1 MSSLNNNTIPLF
13 SQEKLAKSHS
23 FCFSIIPPSPPTP
36 FIGSD
41 NLYHFTY
48 ITICSVNS
56 KFYIGKHTTTDFNDN
71 YLGSGNRLLKA
82 LKKYGKQ
89 SFTRHIVQFYPTEK
103 DAFIGEASLVT
114 EEVIKV
120 FKDELDMTYNLQS
133 GGAGGTIYI
142 SNETRMKMSIAS
154 KEIQSRPEVKAK
166 KMNLEFKEEM
176 IRKIKE
182 TLSRPEVKAKRTNR
196 KGSPLTTEQRA
207 KLVDAQNR
215 PDVKAKKKE
224 ALKEFRESTD
234 YTEYKEKIG
243 KASLERLAKKPLYLP
258 NSTEIIEIHKDDI
271 LSKLKEGYRYA
282 GKTAGIYNPN
292 SNESK
297 NIQFFSKHWKIK
309 DPEAQNLNLIQHL
322 ESGWV
327 FGWYNR

>member
-1 MSSLNNNTIPLF
+1 MSSLNNNTFPLF
-13 SQEKLAKSHS
+13 SQDKLTKSHS
-23 FCFSIIPPSPPTP
+23 FCFSIIPQSPPTP

-48 ITICSVNS
+48 ITICNINS

-71 YLGSGNRLLKA
+71 YLGSGNRILKA
-82 LKKYGKQ
+82 IKKYGKQ
-89 SFTRHIVQFYPTEK
+89 SFTRYIVQFYLTEK
-103 DAFIGEASLVT
+103 DAFIGEANLVT
-114 EEVIKV
+114 EDVIKV
-120 FKDELDMTYNLQS
+120 YKDELDMTYNLQS

-142 SNETRMKMSIAS
+142 SNETRLKMSVAN
-154 KEIQSRPEVKAK
+154 KEIQSRPEVRNKR
-166 KMNLEFKEEM
+166 MNPIFKEEM

-182 TLSRPEVKAKRTNR
+182 TLSRPEVKAKRVSG
-196 KGSPLTTEQRA
+196 KGSTLTTEQKA
-207 KLVDAQNR
+207 KLVEAQNR
-215 PDVKAKKKE
+215 PEVKAKIKDS
-224 ALKEFRESTD
+224 LKELRES
-234 YTEYKEKIG
+234 TEYKEKVRRE
-243 KASLERLAKKPLYLP
+243 SLERQATKPLYLP
-258 NSTEIIEIHKDDI
+258 NSTEIVEIHKDDI

-322 ESGWV
+322 ELGWV

>member
-1 MSSLNNNTIPLF
+1 MSSLNNNTFPLF
-13 SQEKLAKSHS
+13 SQDKLTKSHS
-23 FCFSIIPPSPPTP
+23 FCFSIIPHSPPTP

-48 ITICSVNS
+48 ITICNINS

-71 YLGSGNRLLKA
+71 YLGSGTLLFTA
-82 LKKYGKQ
+82 IKKYGKQ
-89 SFTRHIVQFYPTEK
+89 SFTRYIVQFYLTEE
-103 DAFIGEASLVT
+103 DAFIGEATLVN
-114 EEVIKV
+114 EDVIKV
-120 FKDELDMTYNLQS
+120 YKDELDMTYNLR
-133 GGAGGTIYI
+133 AGGLRGIRGIRVI
-142 SNETRMKMSIAS
+142 SEETKNKMSS
-154 KEIQSRPEVKAK
+154 SLKEAQNRPEVKAK
-166 KMNLEFKEEM
+166 
-176 IRKIKE
+176 IK
-182 TLSRPEVKAKRTNR
+182 
-196 KGSPLTTEQRA
+196 
-207 KLVDAQNR
+207 D
-215 PDVKAKKKE
+215 
-224 ALKEFRESTD
+224 ALKEFRESS
-234 YTEYKEKIG
+234 EYKEKVR
-243 KASLERLAKKPLYLP
+243 KESLERLASKPLYLP
-258 NSTEIIEIHKDDI
+258 NSTEIVEIHKDDI

>member
-48 ITICSVNS
+48 ITICSINS
-56 KFYIGKHTTTDFNDN
+56 KFYIGKHTTTDFKDN
-71 YLGSGNRLLKA
+71 YLGSGTLLFTA
-82 LKKYGKQ
+82 IKKYGKQ
-89 SFTRHIVQFYPTEK
+89 SFTRHIVQFYLTEE
-103 DAFIGEASLVT
+103 DAFIGEANIVN
-114 EEVIKV
+114 EDVIKV
-120 FKDELDMTYNLQS
+120 YKDELDMTYNLRV
-133 GGAGGTIYI
+133 GGNGGIRSLSI
-142 SNETRMKMSIAS
+142 ETKNKMSAS
-154 KEIQSRPEVKAK
+154 LKEAYKNRPEIKD
-166 KMNLEFKEEM
+166 
-176 IRKIKE
+176 KI
-182 TLSRPEVKAKRTNR
+182 
-196 KGSPLTTEQRA
+196 
-207 KLVDAQNR
+207 
-215 PDVKAKKKE
+215 KE
-224 ALKEFRESTD
+224 ALKEFREST
-234 YTEYKEKIG
+234 EFKEKIG

>member
-1 MSSLNNNTIPLF
+1 MSSLNNNTFPLF
-13 SQEKLAKSHS
+13 SQDKLTKSHS
-23 FCFSIIPPSPPTP
+23 FCFSIIPHSPPTP

-48 ITICSVNS
+48 ITICNINS

-71 YLGSGNRLLKA
+71 YLGSGNRILKA
-82 LKKYGKQ
+82 IKKYGKQ
-89 SFTRHIVQFYPTEK
+89 SFTRYIVQFYLTEE

-114 EEVIKV
+114 EDVIKV
-120 FKDELDMTYNLQS
+120 YKDELDMTYNLQS

-142 SNETRMKMSIAS
+142 SNETRLKMSVAN

-166 KMNLEFKEEM
+166 RAKNIPLKEET

-182 TLSRPEVKAKRTNR
+182 ALSRPEVKAKRVSR
-196 KGSPLTTEQRA
+196 KGSTLTTEQKA
-207 KLVDAQNR
+207 KLVEAQNR
-215 PDVKAKKKE
+215 PEVKAKIKE
-224 ALKEFRESTD
+224 ALKEVRESS
-234 YTEYKEKIG
+234 EFKQKIR
-243 KASLERLAKKPLYLP
+243 KTALERLATKPLYLP
-258 NSTEIIEIHKDDI
+258 NSTEIVEIHKDDI

-322 ESGWV
+322 ELGWV

>member
-48 ITICSVNS
+48 ITICSINS
-56 KFYIGKHTTTDFNDN
+56 KFYIGKHTTTDFKDN
-71 YLGSGNRLLKA
+71 YLGSGTLLLTA
-82 LKKYGKQ
+82 IKKYGKQ
-89 SFTRHIVQFYPTEK
+89 SFTRHIVQFYLTEE
-103 DAFIGEASLVT
+103 DAFIGEANIVN
-114 EEVIKV
+114 EDVIKV
-120 FKDELDMTYNLQS
+120 YNDELDMTYNLR
-133 GGAGGTIYI
+133 AGGIGGNRALSIESKNKI
-142 SNETRMKMSIAS
+142 SNSL
-154 KEIQSRPEVKAK
+154 KEAYKNRPEIKD
-166 KMNLEFKEEM
+166 
-176 IRKIKE
+176 KI
-182 TLSRPEVKAKRTNR
+182 
-196 KGSPLTTEQRA
+196 
-207 KLVDAQNR
+207 
-215 PDVKAKKKE
+215 KE
-224 ALKEFRESTD
+224 ALKEFREST
-234 YTEYKEKIG
+234 EFKEKIG

>member
-103 DAFIGEASLVT
+103 DAFIGEASLLT

-166 KMNLEFKEEM
+166 AKAKDTPLKQETIK
-176 IRKIKE
+176 KIKE
-182 TLSRPEVKAKRTNR
+182 TLSRPEIKAKRVSR
-196 KGSPLTTEQRA
+196 KGSTLTTEQKA
-207 KLVDAQNR
+207 KLVEVQNR
-215 PDVKAKKKE
+215 PEVKAKIKE
-224 ALKEFRESTD
+224 ALKELHASP
-234 YTEYKEKIG
+234 EYKEKM
-243 KASLERLAKKPLYLP
+243 KKTSLEALAKKPLYLP